1 MSASEKKQS
10 IEPILRLVF
19 DGLENEALSAIGA
32 EFGESAVSDLRF
44 STTIVGAESREQ
56 ESEARRD
63 RVRLA
68 NLYRFSTFL
77 MDRQCW
83 DQAITAHDWTI
94 RLSEDLKEPYFL
106 EDSRFQKAFCYKRLG
121 LRPELASERQM
132 IAPDKTCFIEGRLLG
147 IKDLD

>member
-1 MSASEKKQS
+1 MSAGEGKPS
-10 IEPILRLVF
+10 IEPILRLVLE
-19 DGLENEALSAIGA
+19 GLENEALTDIGA
-32 EFGESAVSDLRF
+32 KFGESAVSNLRF
-44 STTIVGAESREQ
+44 STTIAGAESNEQ
-56 ESEARRD
+56 EGEARRD

-77 MDRQCW
+77 MDRECW

-106 EDSRFQKAFCYKRLG
+106 GDSRFQKAFCCKKLG
-121 LRPELASERQM
+121 LRAELVREKQM
-132 IAPDKTCFIEGRLLG
+132 ITPDATCFVEGRLLG